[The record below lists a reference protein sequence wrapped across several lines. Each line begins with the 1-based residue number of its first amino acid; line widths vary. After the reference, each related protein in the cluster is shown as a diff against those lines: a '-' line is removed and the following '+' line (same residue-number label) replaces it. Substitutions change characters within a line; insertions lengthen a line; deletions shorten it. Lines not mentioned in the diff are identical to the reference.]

1 MGFLGLSGY
10 GGGATSL
17 AVKPA
22 AGETGPPKALRFNDD
37 DTTHLTRT
45 PSGAGNRKTWTWSAW
60 IKRSSLGLGGSNTE
74 EVMWASN
81 GTSDSTNAQIQF
93 GEDDDL
99 QLLMGY
105 PSHDL
110 KTTARYN
117 DTGEWYHFVVAVD
130 VTQGTNS
137 NKVKMYVNGDQ
148 ITDFATDQRSDYTNT
163 DWAINS
169 AQEHKIGN
177 KGDNNRPFHGYM
189 SYIHVIDGLQL
200 TPTSFAEADGTT
212 EQWIPKEYSGA
223 YGTNGFFLE
232 FANNSAATAAAIG
245 KDSSGNGHNW
255 TPTNFSVASG
265 AGNDSLLDSPSPGD
279 TADDTGAG
287 GEITG
292 NYCTLNPLDAESAVT
307 LKQGNLQ
314 MDSGGDGSARGTIAN
329 VDQKWYF
336 EATVNSGPGASQVG
350 VHNANLGVE
359 QFTSDHMDYRI
370 DNGEI
375 YGGSGSHPGTTF
387 GVGDTIGV
395 AVNKEDATGTIS
407 FYKNGT
413 LVQTRNLSAATNDN
427 PVVPNTRTPSS
438 GVLDFN
444 FGQREFRDAA
454 PTNYKCWASPNLT
467 APSITKPKEHFNAV
481 TYEGSG
487 ADGNEVNG
495 LAFEPEAVWIK
506 DREDSNHGRIYDK
519 IRGVNNGWLSSST
532 ALPEQWAAYGQFE
545 SFDNDGFTVGA
556 GSGNAEGTNDTT
568 GHVAWCWNAG
578 TSAASPK
585 SGGSS
590 QTITASDS
598 WVNTTAGFELIRYST
613 GGSAGNVGHNLNA
626 VPKFIIIKA
635 LGTGN
640 INAPVY
646 HDDMDGTADEYLVI
660 NDSFGGYKTDAGA
673 LWNGINPTNQV
684 FGVGSHNMTGGSSFE
699 PYIAYLWAEVEGFS
713 KFGTYTGSGATPF
726 IHLNFRPR
734 WFLLRRSDNNAS
746 WYIFDAARCPHNPN
760 NKSLKTNSHD
770 DEGTYSVDFLSNGV
784 KINSSSDGDINGSGA
799 TYIYAA
805 FAEKPF
811 KLTRAR

>member
-1 MGFLGLSGY
+1 MFNRAGIPFLKEKPLSSLSGLA
-10 GGGATSL
+10 GGAT
-17 AVKPA
+17 AFQVKPA

-212 EQWIPKEYSGA
+212 EQWIPKEYTGA

-232 FANNSAATAAAIG
+232 FANNSAATAATLG

-255 TPTNFSVASG
+255 TPTNFSVTAGS
-265 AGNDSLLDSPSPGD
+265 GNDSLLDSPSPGD

-387 GVGDTIGV
+387 GTGDTIGV
-395 AVNKEDATGTIS
+395 AVNKADATGTIS

-413 LVQTRNLSAATNDN
+413 LVQTRNLSDATNDN

-454 PTNYKCWASPNLT
+454 PTNYKCWASPNLA
-467 APSITKPKEHFNAV
+467 APAIAKPNLHFDSVTYTGTGASRSITSLDFGPDFVWMKKRNSSEHHICFDQVRGTEASLFPSGDYV
-481 TYEGSG
+481 EGSWSG
-487 ADGNEVNG
+487 EGISAWLSNG
-495 LAFEPEAVWIK
+495 WTIG
-506 DREDSNHGRIYDK
+506 DSNNANENTDTYVAWNWEAG
-519 IRGVNNGWLSSST
+519 SSVASTSNSGSATNYTRWTNST
-532 ALPEQWAAYGQFE
+532 A
-545 SFDNDGFTVGA
+545 GFSIIKATIST
-556 GSGNAEGTNDTT
+556 GSGYHQKTIDHGLGVAPGFIMGKGIDAAEDWRVYHSSLGF
-568 GHVAWCWNAG
+568 
-578 TSAASPK
+578 
-585 SGGSS
+585 GGSIYLNES
-590 QTITASDS
+590 DAFNGSDS
-598 WVNTTAGFELIRYST
+598 WKISATSSSQFTFDSYGAAQNMVFYVWAPVNQYSAVGSYTGLSGEPFVST
-613 GGSAGNVGHNLNA
+613 G
-626 VPKFIIIKA
+626 
-635 LGTGN
+635 
-640 INAPVY
+640 
-646 HDDMDGTADEYLVI
+646 
-660 NDSFGGYKTDAGA
+660 
-673 LWNGINPTNQV
+673 
-684 FGVGSHNMTGGSSFE
+684 
-699 PYIAYLWAEVEGFS
+699 
-713 KFGTYTGSGATPF
+713 
-726 IHLNFRPR
+726 FRPAYV
-734 WFLLRRSDNNAS
+734 LLKRSDNSGS
-746 WYIFDAARCPHNPN
+746 WYVFDNARSPYNEASVALRPN
-760 NKSLKTNSHD
+760 SNVADQSYNISM
-770 DEGTYSVDFLSNGV
+770 LSNGFLV
-784 KINSSSDGDINGSGA
+784 ESSSDGDINGSGA
-799 TYIYAA
+799 NYIW
-805 FAEKPF
+805 FAIAESPRKYS
-811 KLTRAR
+811 RAR

>member
-60 IKRSSLGLGGSNTE
+60 IKRSSLGQGGSNTE

-81 GTSDSTNAQIQF
+81 GTTDSTNAQIQF

-110 KTTARYN
+110 KTSARYV
-117 DTGEWYHFVVAVD
+117 DAGAWYHFVVAVD

-212 EQWIPKEYSGA
+212 EQWIPKEYTGA

-413 LVQTRNLSAATNDN
+413 LVQTRNLSDATNDN

-454 PTNYKCWASPNLT
+454 PTNYKCWASPNLA
-467 APSITKPKEHFNAV
+467 APAIAKPNLHFDSVTYTGTGASRSITSLDFGPDFVWMKKRNSSEHHICFDQARGTEASLFPSGDYV
-481 TYEGSG
+481 EGSWSG
-487 ADGNEVNG
+487 EGISAWLSNG
-495 LAFEPEAVWIK
+495 WTIG
-506 DREDSNHGRIYDK
+506 DSNNANENTDTYVAWNWEAG
-519 IRGVNNGWLSSST
+519 SSVASTSNSGSATNYTRWTNST
-532 ALPEQWAAYGQFE
+532 A
-545 SFDNDGFTVGA
+545 GFSIIKATIST
-556 GSGNAEGTNDTT
+556 GSGYHQKTIDHGLGVAPGFIMGKGIDAAEDWRVYHSSLGF
-568 GHVAWCWNAG
+568 
-578 TSAASPK
+578 
-585 SGGSS
+585 GGSIYLNES
-590 QTITASDS
+590 DAFNGSDS
-598 WVNTTAGFELIRYST
+598 WKI
-613 GGSAGNVGHNLNA
+613 SATSSSQFTFDSYGAAQNMVFY
-626 VPKFIIIKA
+626 VW
-635 LGTGN
+635 
-640 INAPVY
+640 APV
-646 HDDMDGTADEYLVI
+646 
-660 NDSFGGYKTDAGA
+660 
-673 LWNGINPTNQV
+673 NQ
-684 FGVGSHNMTGGSSFE
+684 
-699 PYIAYLWAEVEGFS
+699 
-713 KFGTYTGSGATPF
+713 
-726 IHLNFRPR
+726 
-734 WFLLRRSDNNAS
+734 
-746 WYIFDAARCPHNPN
+746 
-760 NKSLKTNSHD
+760 
-770 DEGTYSVDFLSNGV
+770 
-784 KINSSSDGDINGSGA
+784 
-799 TYIYAA
+799 
-805 FAEKPF
+805 
-811 KLTRAR
+811 

>member
-1 MGFLGLSGY
+1 
-10 GGGATSL
+10 GGATSL

-60 IKRSSLGLGGSNTE
+60 VKRSSLGLGGSNTE
-74 EVMWASN
+74 EVLFSCNA
-81 GTSDSTNAQIQF
+81 GTTDPENAQIQF

-163 DWAINS
+163 DWAINM

-177 KGDNNRPFHGYM
+177 KGNNTRPFHGYM

-212 EQWIPKEYSGA
+212 EQWIPKEYTGA

-292 NYCTLNPLDAESAVT
+292 NYCTLNPLDAESAVS

-314 MDSGGDGSARGTIAN
+314 MDSSGDGSARGTIAN

-350 VHNANLGVE
+350 VH
-359 QFTSDHMDYRI
+359 
-370 DNGEI
+370 
-375 YGGSGSHPGTTF
+375 
-387 GVGDTIGV
+387 
-395 AVNKEDATGTIS
+395 
-407 FYKNGT
+407 
-413 LVQTRNLSAATNDN
+413 
-427 PVVPNTRTPSS
+427 
-438 GVLDFN
+438 
-444 FGQREFRDAA
+444 
-454 PTNYKCWASPNLT
+454 
-467 APSITKPKEHFNAV
+467 
-481 TYEGSG
+481 
-487 ADGNEVNG
+487 
-495 LAFEPEAVWIK
+495 
-506 DREDSNHGRIYDK
+506 
-519 IRGVNNGWLSSST
+519 
-532 ALPEQWAAYGQFE
+532 
-545 SFDNDGFTVGA
+545 
-556 GSGNAEGTNDTT
+556 
-568 GHVAWCWNAG
+568 
-578 TSAASPK
+578 
-585 SGGSS
+585 
-590 QTITASDS
+590 
-598 WVNTTAGFELIRYST
+598 
-613 GGSAGNVGHNLNA
+613 
-626 VPKFIIIKA
+626 
-635 LGTGN
+635 
-640 INAPVY
+640 
-646 HDDMDGTADEYLVI
+646 
-660 NDSFGGYKTDAGA
+660 
-673 LWNGINPTNQV
+673 
-684 FGVGSHNMTGGSSFE
+684 
-699 PYIAYLWAEVEGFS
+699 
-713 KFGTYTGSGATPF
+713 
-726 IHLNFRPR
+726 
-734 WFLLRRSDNNAS
+734 
-746 WYIFDAARCPHNPN
+746 
-760 NKSLKTNSHD
+760 
-770 DEGTYSVDFLSNGV
+770 
-784 KINSSSDGDINGSGA
+784 
-799 TYIYAA
+799 
-805 FAEKPF
+805 
-811 KLTRAR
+811 